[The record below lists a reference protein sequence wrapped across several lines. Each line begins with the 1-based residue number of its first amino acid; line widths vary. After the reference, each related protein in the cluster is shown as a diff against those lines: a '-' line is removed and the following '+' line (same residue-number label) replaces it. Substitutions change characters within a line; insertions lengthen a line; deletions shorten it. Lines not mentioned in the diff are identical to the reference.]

1 MILIINLIIIICI
14 ITVVIIFV
22 IVIIIPSFQCFWLLL
37 AQFFIPFYN
46 FVYIKYF
53 WILNIWHSQALFKV
67 GNKAT
72 ETTLVP
78 LLWILN
84 NVWHKNILAL
94 IIISFI
100 LHFLIKIYYIA
111 ELSVFLFVTWFQ
123 NDRASGKRNIYAS
136 KYLNCEFFCPYVSS
150 HKYKVCI
157 RLNICKY
164 VPTYLPTYLP
174 NHLPT

>member
-1 MILIINLIIIICI
+1 MRISYHILRFLYFYSISNYDSHYQPYYYYLHYYCCYY
-14 ITVVIIFV
+14 FCHCHYY
-22 IVIIIPSFQCFWLLL
+22 SFISMLLT
-37 AQFFIPFYN
+37 FILFYN

-111 ELSVFLFVTWFQ
+111 ELSVFLFVTWFHI
-123 NDRASGKRNIYAS
+123 DKA
-136 KYLNCEFFCPYVSS
+136 
-150 HKYKVCI
+150 
-157 RLNICKY
+157 
-164 VPTYLPTYLP
+164 
-174 NHLPT
+174 